1 MKKRTINLSWPAQL
15 SDFAKDTKQENFSR
29 CKLKVFYKGET
40 EDHRFF
46 SDSFADKIVQTLP
59 YTPVVSYYDKDA
71 DDFVGHATEQQ
82 IFGIVDPCTTPYT
95 VEDENHKVWYVC
107 DIVLYTERPDMVGEI
122 ASKIVGHEHSLELNP
137 KDIEYKINYD
147 ERKHFKNIEFTAGSF
162 IGLSVLGKN
171 QKPAFAGSS
180 FFSYDETFEAKMK
193 LLKDYCEQ
201 KNDHIQ
207 QGGNQMDLKEFMT
220 LSWGEIATKVEE
232 KICQEYCDDAYT
244 YIVDMYD
251 DNAIVRFFYFL
262 EGTQKLMKIKYS
274 VTESGEIVFGDITEV
289 HVTYEEIPSPENAEV
304 GVETQMEADSTASS
318 DAVCNPDDDKKKEDA
333 VCNPDDEKEKENAVC
348 NPDDEK
354 KKEDAIC
361 DPDDRDDK
369 DDDDDW
375 DDDEDCKKKEKE
387 CSIADAEVTELERE
401 VDDGN
406 EEQTQKTDTSSASFT
421 QSEQA
426 EFEILKREKKLTLLN
441 SYKDSLSEDE
451 YNKFVGSIDSFDEKD
466 LEIELLKAYKAFKEQ
481 EPKQRRVFA
490 FTPILNAKNNSNDI
504 DGFIKNNL

>member
-1 MKKRTINLSWPAQL
+1 
-15 SDFAKDTKQENFSR
+15 
-29 CKLKVFYKGET
+29 
-40 EDHRFF
+40 
-46 SDSFADKIVQTLP
+46 
-59 YTPVVSYYDKDA
+59 
-71 DDFVGHATEQQ
+71 
-82 IFGIVDPCTTPYT
+82 
-95 VEDENHKVWYVC
+95 
-107 DIVLYTERPDMVGEI
+107 
-122 ASKIVGHEHSLELNP
+122 
-137 KDIEYKINYD
+137 
-147 ERKHFKNIEFTAGSF
+147 
-162 IGLSVLGKN
+162 
-171 QKPAFAGSS
+171 
-180 FFSYDETFEAKMK
+180 
-193 LLKDYCEQ
+193 
-201 KNDHIQ
+201 
-207 QGGNQMDLKEFMT
+207 
-220 LSWGEIATKVEE
+220 
-232 KICQEYCDDAYT
+232 
-244 YIVDMYD
+244 
-251 DNAIVRFFYFL
+251 
-262 EGTQKLMKIKYS
+262 MKIKYS
-274 VTESGEIVFGDITEV
+274 ITESGEVVFGDITEV

-304 GVETQMEADSTASS
+304 GVETQMEADSTVSS
-318 DAVCNPDDDKKKEDA
+318 D
-333 VCNPDDEKEKENAVC
+333 AVC

-375 DDDEDCKKKEKE
+375 DDDEDCKKKENE

-406 EEQTQKTDTSSASFT
+406 EEQTQETDTSSASFT

-490 FTPILNAKNNSNDI
+490 FTPIINAKNNSNDI